1 MTSSPLHT
9 YRRRLWTC
17 SRKCAPTHFTR
28 AEAPILGLYCN
39 AIHLA
44 RFYSGKIG
52 TGGARGE
59 NHRWWVE
66 NTRLAASLATKLRL
80 TPQTR
85 FDGRAAE
92 KKAGEPYPDEAPWI
106 KYGRRPL
113 E

>member
-1 MTSSPLHT
+1 MFEEVVNA
-9 YRRRLWTC
+9 
-17 SRKCAPTHFTR
+17 CAPTHFTR

-92 KKAGEPYPDEAPWI
+92 
-106 KYGRRPL
+106 GRRALDQVRPAL
-113 E
+113 PGITTEDCSRQTRWRR